1 MKIVKKAL
9 VPFITITMLFA
20 TQASAD
26 IAVITHTSNTNDLNK
41 TQISRIFLGKAKTF
55 PNSEKSIPMSIK
67 GGSDVHKEF
76 AKKVLGKSSSQ
87 LKAYWAKLVFTGKGT
102 PPKQINSDAEM
113 IKLVAANPNLIGFVN
128 AASVDDSV
136 KVAATF

>member
-1 MKIVKKAL
+1 
-9 VPFITITMLFA
+9 
-20 TQASAD
+20 
-26 IAVITHTSNTNDLNK
+26 
-41 TQISRIFLGKAKTF
+41 
-55 PNSEKSIPMSIK
+55 MSIK